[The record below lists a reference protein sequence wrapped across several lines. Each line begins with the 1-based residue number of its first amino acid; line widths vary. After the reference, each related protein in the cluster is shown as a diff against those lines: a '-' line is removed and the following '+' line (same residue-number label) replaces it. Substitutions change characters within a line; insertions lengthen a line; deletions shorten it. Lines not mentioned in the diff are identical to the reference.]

1 MNSYIPQS
9 NNKMFQNK
17 TIFAYSSYS
26 SIESIWLEILRSNHK
41 ENFDASAGSKII
53 IFSGSMQQLL
63 RLFSSNSSIESW

>member
-1 MNSYIPQS
+1 MLTLHIRSVFI
-9 NNKMFQNK
+9 QNGLL
-17 TIFAYSSYS
+17 IFAYSSYS